1 MNPQMQTLTEQ
12 YNKIVL
18 ITEETR
24 SEFIDLLKN
33 NVLLV
38 TFTKKSGERRE
49 MNCTLKP
56 DMLPSVPV
64 DYKPSNKA
72 INPYI
77 VAVWDLDKNEWRSFQ
92 VDSVIKYEIV

>member
-1 MNPQMQTLTEQ
+1 MQTLTEQ

-24 SEFIDLLKN
+24 DEFINLLKN
-33 NVLLV
+33 NILFV
-38 TFTKKSGERRE
+38 TFTKRDGERRE
-49 MNCTLKP
+49 MKCTLKK
-56 DMLPSVPV
+56 DLLPPVPV
-64 DYKPSNKA
+64 DYTPRKKA
-72 INPYI
+72 INPYV